1 MQPARAVYGVFER
14 SVPSDCPPV
23 RVGKTRQNNHLGPG
37 SDKIRTQKAAR
48 ETWPIDRAR
57 KEPAGPSERGLRS
70 SDKSRNALRDLKPN
84 AFAARAEIAPDR
96 EPNSIRVGRD
106 KPPANYSSATRN
118 KKASAAAEVTPLNA
132 FVARPLLDRRSLVRR
147 KLACSHTVENLDS
160 PQHDDDGQYQRS
172 RRQYT
177 F

>member
-1 MQPARAVYGVFER
+1 
-14 SVPSDCPPV
+14 
-23 RVGKTRQNNHLGPG
+23 
-37 SDKIRTQKAAR
+37 
-48 ETWPIDRAR
+48 
-57 KEPAGPSERGLRS
+57 
-70 SDKSRNALRDLKPN
+70 LKPN

-106 KPPANYSSATRN
+106 KPSAKLFVGN
-118 KKASAAAEVTPLNA
+118 QKKTASAAAEVTPLNA

-147 KLACSHTVENLDS
+147 QLTCSHTVENLDS